1 MREKNPPLTLF
12 DNRPELELEAIADA
26 FDPARLTQAR
36 SAAGLSKAKLA
47 SLVGVTP
54 AAIGQYE
61 AQVVTPRRDLL
72 PVLANALNVPVEY
85 FSAGRPIGR
94 VDGAEAHFRSLRSTT
109 ARDRSKAIAFIEQV
123 WELAFALEKKVQF
136 PEVDLPMIDR
146 SDTDPVDAAQRLRSH
161 WGLGT
166 KPVKHLVALAESRGI
181 IVSLLTMANA
191 DVARVGAFS
200 TSHLA
205 RPVIVVTPERAKSV
219 FVYRFT
225 IAHELGH
232 ILLHGDAAPGDQQQ
246 EREADQ
252 FAAEFLTPRSQI
264 LNLLPR
270 TVNLARLDELSR
282 HWGVSIESLLLRMKE
297 TGTVSETSIRRG
309 YQKLNQLR
317 SSGLETPEPVNAY
330 PGEMPSMLDEAARLA
345 ETTGFSQVDL
355 AHQLRWHPARV
366 REVLGKEDT
375 RPVLRIIDK
384 PPAPPSE

>member
-1 MREKNPPLTLF
+1 MHEKKTPLTLF
-12 DNRPELELEAIADA
+12 DNHPDLGLDTIAEA

-47 SLVGVTP
+47 ALVGVTP

-61 AQVVTPRRDLL
+61 AQVVSPRRDLL
-72 PVLANALNVPVEY
+72 PVLAKELSVPVEY
-85 FSAGRPIGR
+85 FTAGRPIGR

-109 ARDRSKAIAFIEQV
+109 ARDRAKAIAFIEQV

-136 PEVDLPMIDR
+136 PEVDLPAIDR
-146 SDTDPVDAAQRLRSH
+146 SETDPVDAAQSLRAY
-161 WGLGT
+161 WGLGV
-166 KPVKHLVALAESRGI
+166 KPVKHLVALVESRGI

-191 DVARVGAFS
+191 DVAKVGAFS

-219 FVYRFT
+219 FVHRFT
-225 IAHELGH
+225 VAHELGH
-232 ILLHGDAAPGDQQQ
+232 ILLHGDAAPGDRQQ

-264 LNLLPR
+264 LNLLPP

-282 HWGVSIESLLLRMKE
+282 NWGVSVDSLLLRMKE

-309 YQKLNQLR
+309 YQRLNQMR
-317 SSGLETPEPVNAY
+317 STGLESSEPVNAY
-330 PGEMPSMLDEAARLA
+330 PGEMPNMLDEAARLA

-366 REVLGKEDT
+366 IEILGKEDP
-375 RPVLRIIDK
+375 RPVLRILD
-384 PPAPPSE
+384 